1 MFAISKGVKIEII
14 FSIIGSL
21 ILWMAKLSFDVVWVD
36 HYMCLYFLLYNL
48 YTYILIGRWGT
59 YDSRFGS

>member
-21 ILWMAKLSFDVVWVD
+21 ILWMAKLLRVTGAHDVQRVRRK
-36 HYMCLYFLLYNL
+36 
-48 YTYILIGRWGT
+48 G
-59 YDSRFGS
+59 